1 MNKFF
6 YIIPLT
12 IFMSSCGILKK
23 KSTMTLVI
31 PKLVTEAPMF
41 VSAIE
46 LSELSTGMTKDE
58 ARSTLGGQN
67 PYDILVAFEDGCELH
82 QYKYLKPSKE
92 ISIFKSN
99 KSEGLNE
106 GERKYLFEDNDAFIL
121 YKNGTLE
128 SVLTNVGKKDALKVL
143 SDYTSSQVLCLNNEP
158 IKGCT
163 DPKSLSYNPDAM
175 IDDGKCEYPPCGYEI
190 NEKFNSKRPISDCN
204 QKYTKILVIE
214 EIVEENECDN
224 CDIIEKLSKSNATLN
239 ITIDQNQ
246 NRPTKSTIKFGSS
259 DDVKEEGKDSL
270 KNKLK
275 NKIKLPK
282 KNNN

>member
-23 KSTMTLVI
+23 KSTMPIVI

-143 SDYTSSQVLCLNNEP
+143 SDYTSSQVLCVNNEL

-190 NEKFNSKRPISDCN
+190 NENFNPKRPISDCN

-239 ITIDQNQ
+239 ITLDQNQ
-246 NRPTKSTIKFGSS
+246 NRPKKSTIKIGSS
-259 DDVKEEGKDSL
+259 DEVKEEGKVPL

>member
-23 KSTMTLVI
+23 KSTIVI

-143 SDYTSSQVLCLNNEP
+143 SDYTSSQVLCVNNELV
-158 IKGCT
+158 KGCT

-190 NEKFNSKRPISDCN
+190 NEKFNPKRPISDCN

-239 ITIDQNQ
+239 ITLDQNQ
-246 NRPTKSTIKFGSS
+246 NRPKKSTIKIGSS
-259 DDVKEEGKDSL
+259 DEVKEEGKVP
-270 KNKLK
+270 LK
-275 NKIKLPK
+275 NKIKFFK
-282 KNNN
+282 KK

>member
-23 KSTMTLVI
+23 KSTVVI

-143 SDYTSSQVLCLNNEP
+143 SDYASSQVLCVNNEL

-190 NEKFNSKRPISDCN
+190 NENFNPKRPISDCN

-239 ITIDQNQ
+239 ITLDQNQ
-246 NRPTKSTIKFGSS
+246 NRPKKSTIKIGSS
-259 DDVKEEGKDSL
+259 DEVKEEGKVP
-270 KNKLK
+270 LK
-275 NKIKLPK
+275 NKIKFFK
-282 KNNN
+282 KK

>member
-23 KSTMTLVI
+23 KSTMPLVI

-128 SVLTNVGKKDALKVL
+128 SVLTNIGKKDALKVL
-143 SDYTSSQVLCLNNEP
+143 SDYTSSQVLCVNNEL

-190 NEKFNSKRPISDCN
+190 NEKFNPKRPISDCN
-204 QKYTKILVIE
+204 QKYTKIFVIE

-239 ITIDQNQ
+239 ITLDQNQ
-246 NRPTKSTIKFGSS
+246 NRPKKSTIKFGSS
-259 DDVKEEGKDSL
+259 DEVKEEDKVPL
-270 KNKLK
+270 KP
-275 NKIKLPK
+275 KIKFFK

>member
-23 KSTMTLVI
+23 KSTVVI

-143 SDYTSSQVLCLNNEP
+143 SDYTSSQVLCVNNEL

-190 NEKFNSKRPISDCN
+190 NENFNPKRPISDCN

-239 ITIDQNQ
+239 ITLDQNQ
-246 NRPTKSTIKFGSS
+246 NRPKKSTIKIGSS
-259 DDVKEEGKDSL
+259 DEVKEEGKVP
-270 KNKLK
+270 LK
-275 NKIKLPK
+275 NKIKFFK
-282 KNNN
+282 KK

>member
-23 KSTMTLVI
+23 KSTMPLVV

-143 SDYTSSQVLCLNNEP
+143 SDYTSSQVLCVNNELV
-158 IKGCT
+158 KGCT

-190 NEKFNSKRPISDCN
+190 NENFNPKRPISDCN

-239 ITIDQNQ
+239 ITLDQNQ
-246 NRPTKSTIKFGSS
+246 NRPKKSTIKIGPS
-259 DDVKEEGKDSL
+259 DEVKEEGKVP
-270 KNKLK
+270 LK
-275 NKIKLPK
+275 NKIKFFK
-282 KNNN
+282 KK

>member
-12 IFMSSCGILKK
+12 ILMSSCGILKMK
-23 KSTMTLVI
+23 PSAI

-46 LSELSTGMTKDE
+46 LSNLSTGMTKDE
-58 ARSTLGGQN
+58 ARTTLGGEN

-92 ISIFKSN
+92 IAVFKAN
-99 KSEGLNE
+99 KAEGLKE

-143 SDYTSSQVLCLNNEP
+143 SDYTSSQILCSNNELT
-158 IKGCT
+158 KGCT
-163 DPKSLSYNPDAM
+163 DTKSLNYNPDAV
-175 IDDGKCEYPPCGYEI
+175 IDDGKCEYCPCGYEI
-190 NEKFNSKRPISDCN
+190 NENFNPKRPISDCN
-204 QKYTKILVIE
+204 QKCTKILVIQ
-214 EIVEENECDN
+214 EIVEENECNN
-224 CDIIEKLSKSNATLN
+224 CDIIDKLSKSNATLN

-246 NRPTKSTIKFGSS
+246 NQPKKSTIKFGSS
-259 DDVKEEGKDSL
+259 NDVKDNKEEGKKSFL
-270 KNKLK
+270 GKRTKKLK
-275 NKIKLPK
+275 RTN
-282 KNNN
+282 

>member
-23 KSTMTLVI
+23 KSTMPIVM

-143 SDYTSSQVLCLNNEP
+143 SDYTSSQVLCVNNELV
-158 IKGCT
+158 KGCT

-190 NEKFNSKRPISDCN
+190 NENFNPKRPISDCN

-239 ITIDQNQ
+239 ITLDQNQ
-246 NRPTKSTIKFGSS
+246 NRPKKSTIKFGSS
-259 DDVKEEGKDSL
+259 EEVKEEGKVP
-270 KNKLK
+270 LK
-275 NKIKLPK
+275 NKIKFLK

>member
-23 KSTMTLVI
+23 KSTMPIVM

-143 SDYTSSQVLCLNNEP
+143 SDYTSSQVLCVNNELV
-158 IKGCT
+158 KGCT

-190 NEKFNSKRPISDCN
+190 NENFNPKRPISDCN

-239 ITIDQNQ
+239 ITLDQNQ
-246 NRPTKSTIKFGSS
+246 NRPKKSTIKFGSS
-259 DDVKEEGKDSL
+259 DEVKEEGKVP
-270 KNKLK
+270 LK
-275 NKIKLPK
+275 NKIKFLK

>member
-23 KSTMTLVI
+23 KSTVVI

-143 SDYTSSQVLCLNNEP
+143 SDYTSSQVLCVNNELV
-158 IKGCT
+158 KGCT

-190 NEKFNSKRPISDCN
+190 NENFNPKRPISDCN

-239 ITIDQNQ
+239 ITLDQNQ
-246 NRPTKSTIKFGSS
+246 NRPKKSTIKIGSS
-259 DDVKEEGKDSL
+259 DEVKEEGKVP
-270 KNKLK
+270 LK
-275 NKIKLPK
+275 NKIKFFK
-282 KNNN
+282 KK

>member
-1 MNKFF
+1 
-6 YIIPLT
+6 
-12 IFMSSCGILKK
+12 MSSCGILKK
-23 KSTMTLVI
+23 KSTMSIDI

-259 DDVKEEGKDSL
+259 DEVKEEGKVP
-270 KNKLK
+270 LK
-275 NKIKLPK
+275 NKIKFLK

>member
-23 KSTMTLVI
+23 KSTTPLVI

-143 SDYTSSQVLCLNNEP
+143 SDYTSSQVLCVNNELV
-158 IKGCT
+158 KGCT

-190 NEKFNSKRPISDCN
+190 NEKFNPKRPISDCN

-259 DDVKEEGKDSL
+259 DDVKEEGKVP
-270 KNKLK
+270 LK
-275 NKIKLPK
+275 NKIKFLK

>member
-23 KSTMTLVI
+23 KSTMPIVI

-99 KSEGLNE
+99 KSEGLSE

-143 SDYTSSQVLCLNNEP
+143 SDYTSSQVLCVNNELV
-158 IKGCT
+158 KGCT

-190 NEKFNSKRPISDCN
+190 NEKFNPKRPISDCN

-239 ITIDQNQ
+239 ITLDQNQ
-246 NRPTKSTIKFGSS
+246 NRPKKSTIKFGSS
-259 DDVKEEGKDSL
+259 DEVKEEGKVPI
-270 KNKLK
+270 K
-275 NKIKLPK
+275 NKIKFFK

>member
-23 KSTMTLVI
+23 KSTMPIVI

-99 KSEGLNE
+99 KSEGLSE

-143 SDYTSSQVLCLNNEP
+143 SDYTSSQVLCVNNEL

-190 NEKFNSKRPISDCN
+190 NEKFNPKRPISDCN

-239 ITIDQNQ
+239 ITLDQNQ
-246 NRPTKSTIKFGSS
+246 NRPKKSTIKFGSS
-259 DDVKEEGKDSL
+259 DEVKEEGKVPI
-270 KNKLK
+270 K
-275 NKIKLPK
+275 NKIKFFK

>member
-23 KSTMTLVI
+23 KSTIVI

-143 SDYTSSQVLCLNNEP
+143 SDYTSSQVLCVNNEL

-190 NEKFNSKRPISDCN
+190 NENFNPKRPISDCN

-239 ITIDQNQ
+239 ITLDQNQ
-246 NRPTKSTIKFGSS
+246 NRPKKSTIKIGSS
-259 DDVKEEGKDSL
+259 DEVKEEGKVP
-270 KNKLK
+270 LK
-275 NKIKLPK
+275 NKIKFFK
-282 KNNN
+282 KK

>member
-23 KSTMTLVI
+23 KSTVVI

-143 SDYTSSQVLCLNNEP
+143 SDYTSSQVLCVNNELV
-158 IKGCT
+158 KGCT

-190 NEKFNSKRPISDCN
+190 NENFNPKRPISDCN

-239 ITIDQNQ
+239 ITLDQNQ
-246 NRPTKSTIKFGSS
+246 NRPKKSTIKIGSS
-259 DDVKEEGKDSL
+259 DEVKEEGKVP
-270 KNKLK
+270 LK
-275 NKIKLPK
+275 NKIKFFK

>member
-23 KSTMTLVI
+23 KSTMPIVI

-143 SDYTSSQVLCLNNEP
+143 SDYTSSQVLCVNNEL

-190 NEKFNSKRPISDCN
+190 NEKFNPKRPISDCN

>member
-23 KSTMTLVI
+23 KSTVVI

-143 SDYTSSQVLCLNNEP
+143 SDYTSSQVLCVNKELV
-158 IKGCT
+158 KGCT

-190 NEKFNSKRPISDCN
+190 NENFNPKRPISDCN

-239 ITIDQNQ
+239 ITLDQNQ
-246 NRPTKSTIKFGSS
+246 NRPKKSTIKIGSS
-259 DDVKEEGKDSL
+259 DEVKEEGKVP
-270 KNKLK
+270 LK
-275 NKIKLPK
+275 NKIKFFK
-282 KNNN
+282 KK

>member
-23 KSTMTLVI
+23 KSTMPIVM

-143 SDYTSSQVLCLNNEP
+143 SDYTSSQVLCVNNELV
-158 IKGCT
+158 KGCT

-190 NEKFNSKRPISDCN
+190 NENFNPKRPISDCN

-239 ITIDQNQ
+239 ITLDQNQ
-246 NRPTKSTIKFGSS
+246 NRPKKSTIKFGSS
-259 DDVKEEGKDSL
+259 DEVKEEGKAPI
-270 KNKLK
+270 K
-275 NKIKLPK
+275 NKIKFFK
-282 KNNN
+282 KK

>member
-23 KSTMTLVI
+23 KSTVVI

-143 SDYTSSQVLCLNNEP
+143 SDYTSSQVLCVNNELV
-158 IKGCT
+158 KGCT

-190 NEKFNSKRPISDCN
+190 NENFNPKRPISDCN

-239 ITIDQNQ
+239 ITLDQNQ
-246 NRPTKSTIKFGSS
+246 NRPKKSTIKIGSS
-259 DDVKEEGKDSL
+259 DEVKEEGKVP
-270 KNKLK
+270 LK
-275 NKIKLPK
+275 NKIKFLK
-282 KNNN
+282 KK